1 MGGRSDRNDR
11 VMRIE
16 LDDVSRPAVIAL
28 VEYHLRS
35 MHEISPPDSV
45 FALDLS
51 GLKHPSVTFWTV
63 WDDDKLLG
71 MGGLKQLDAEHGEI
85 KSMRTAPTA
94 LRRGVARATLDH
106 ILSEARARGYR
117 RVSLETGSNAPFAPA
132 WALYERAG
140 FVPCSP
146 FGSYSD
152 INFSRYFTI
161 EL

>member
-1 MGGRSDRNDR
+1 MGRRFGRNDR

-16 LDDVSRPAVIAL
+16 LDDVSRPQVVAL

-51 GLKHPSVTFWTV
+51 GLKHPSVTFWTI
-63 WDDDKLLG
+63 WDGDDLLG

-94 LRRGVARATLDH
+94 LRRGAGSKMLDH
-106 ILSEARARGYR
+106 IIAEASARGYR
-117 RVSLETGSNAPFAPA
+117 RLSLETGSSAPFAPA
-132 WALYERAG
+132 WALYERAR
-140 FVPCSP
+140 FVPCAP
-146 FGSYSD
+146 FAGYSD
-152 INFSRYFTI
+152 TNFSRYFTR

>member
-1 MGGRSDRNDR
+1 
-11 VMRIE
+11 MRIE
-16 LDDVSRPAVIAL
+16 PDDVSRPEVVAL

-51 GLKHPSVTFWTV
+51 GLRHPSVTFWTARDG
-63 WDDDKLLG
+63 DDLLG

-85 KSMRTAPTA
+85 KSMRTAPSA
-94 LRRGVARATLDH
+94 LRRGVARAILDH
-106 ILSEARARGYR
+106 IVREARTRGYR
-117 RVSLETGSNAPFAPA
+117 RLSLETGSNAPFVPA

-140 FVPCSP
+140 FVPCAP
-146 FGSYSD
+146 FGSYTD
-152 INFSRYFTI
+152 IGFSRYFSI

>member
-1 MGGRSDRNDR
+1 
-11 VMRIE
+11 MRIE

-63 WDDDKLLG
+63 WDGDELLG

>member
-1 MGGRSDRNDR
+1 
-11 VMRIE
+11 MRIE
-16 LDDVSRPAVIAL
+16 PDDVSRPEVVAL

-51 GLKHPSVTFWTV
+51 GLRHPSVTFWTA
-63 WDDDKLLG
+63 WDGDDLLG

-85 KSMRTAPTA
+85 KSMRTAPSA
-94 LRRGVARATLDH
+94 LRRGVARAILDH
-106 ILSEARARGYR
+106 IVREARARGYCR
-117 RVSLETGSNAPFAPA
+117 LSLETGSNAPFAPA

-140 FVPCSP
+140 FVPCAP
-146 FGSYSD
+146 FGSYTD
-152 INFSRYFTI
+152 IGFSRYFSI

>member
-1 MGGRSDRNDR
+1 
-11 VMRIE
+11 MRIE
-16 LDDVSRPAVIAL
+16 LDDVSRPEVVAL

-35 MHEISPPDSV
+35 MHEISPPDCV

-63 WDDDKLLG
+63 WDGTDLLG
-71 MGGLKQLDAEHGEI
+71 MGGLKQLDTEHGEI

-94 LRRGVARATLDH
+94 LRRGVARAMLDH
-106 ILSEARARGYR
+106 ILREARARGYR
-117 RVSLETGSNAPFAPA
+117 RLSLETGSNAPFAPA

-140 FVPCSP
+140 FVPCGP
-146 FGSYSD
+146 FGGYSD
-152 INFSRYFTI
+152 TSFSRYFTL

>member
-1 MGGRSDRNDR
+1 
-11 VMRIE
+11 MRIE
-16 LDDVSRPAVIAL
+16 LDDVSRPEVVAL

-35 MHEISPPDSV
+35 MHEISPPDCV

-63 WDDDKLLG
+63 WDGTDLLG
-71 MGGLKQLDAEHGEI
+71 MGGLKQLDTEHGEI

-94 LRRGVARATLDH
+94 LRRGVARAILDH
-106 ILSEARARGYR
+106 ILREAGARGYR
-117 RVSLETGSNAPFAPA
+117 RLSLETGSNAPFAPA

-140 FVPCSP
+140 FVPCGP
-146 FGSYSD
+146 FGGYSD
-152 INFSRYFTI
+152 TSFSRYFTL